1 MVRKNIFM
9 FLISWEKINKSIK
22 KRKSQKVKEISKMGS
37 GGAEVSVWCKKKMW
51 NRPSPKDLL
60 QPPACLKQEQSARF
74 PLSSIDPDSLT
85 FIKNLQQQTCKAS
98 CHDSKHVKKSI

>member
-1 MVRKNIFM
+1 M
-9 FLISWEKINKSIK
+9 SQDK
-22 KRKSQKVKEISKMGS
+22 KRKCQKIIKISKMGL
-37 GGAEVSVWCKKKMW
+37 GGVCVKMRCKQKCQI
-51 NRPSPKDLL
+51 RPSPKDLL